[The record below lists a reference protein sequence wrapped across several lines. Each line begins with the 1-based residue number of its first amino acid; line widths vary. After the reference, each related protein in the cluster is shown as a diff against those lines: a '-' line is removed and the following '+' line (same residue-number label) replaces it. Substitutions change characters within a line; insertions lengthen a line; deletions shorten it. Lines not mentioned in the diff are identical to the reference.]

1 MVWRVEEGEDMMFPI
16 LETDRLR
23 LRELKEDDVGAIFRC
38 FSNQEVTRYY
48 GQEPFVDKQQAD
60 ELIKHFAKNFEE
72 KRGIRWGIEHKDSN
86 EIIGTIGFH
95 LWSAAHQRAE
105 IGYEIHPDYWRQ
117 GYTKEAVQ
125 KVITYGFETMNL
137 NRIGAVVFLANEA
150 SNQLLRKLGFQEE
163 GILRDYIY
171 QNGQAYDTFIYS
183 LLKKDE

>member
-1 MVWRVEEGEDMMFPI
+1 MMFPI
-16 LETDRLR
+16 LETERLR
-23 LRELKEDDVGAIFRC
+23 LRELAEEDVPAIFRC

-72 KRGIRWGIEHKDSN
+72 KRGIRWGIERKDSN
-86 EIIGTIGFH
+86 EVIGTIGFH

-125 KVITYGFETMNL
+125 KVIAYGFETMNL
-137 NRIGAVVFLANEA
+137 NRIGAVVFLENEA
-150 SNQLLRKLGFQEE
+150 SNQLLRKLRFQQE

-171 QNGQAYDTFIYS
+171 QNGEAYDTFIYS